1 MFLFALCPIASAR
14 VSVKIVSE
22 TPKSQPGADFQFAP
36 GELPVRAGRT
46 PSSHGANFLGF
57 PSPFPDTSKMESF
70 ARSESYESAL
80 SNE

>member
-36 GELPVRAGRT
+36 GELRVRTART
-46 PSSHGANFLGF
+46 FWASQ
-57 PSPFPDTSKMESF
+57 
-70 ARSESYESAL
+70 AL
-80 SNE
+80 SLTRPRWKVFPAQNRMNQLSQTKS